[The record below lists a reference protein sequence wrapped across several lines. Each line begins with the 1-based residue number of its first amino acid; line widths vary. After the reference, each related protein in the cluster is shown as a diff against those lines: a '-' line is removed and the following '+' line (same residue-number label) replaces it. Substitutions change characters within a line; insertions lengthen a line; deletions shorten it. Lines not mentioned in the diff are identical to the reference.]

1 VNAQHPVFPLAVC
14 RLYALLLG
22 AILSVIGIGATFAA
36 PAPQITSFQAAPID
50 ELAPGTELNFRVE
63 GTPRSQVGVRIMG
76 IGQSI
81 PLKETSYGVY
91 EGNYTIKRSDRPA
104 ANPAVRAMLRQQNVA
119 VTSRLQTPLVGAS
132 AIAEPSATIQRF
144 AMEPGAIEPGAELNF
159 SLQGT
164 PNGRVSVTID
174 RIARRV
180 PLTEVQPGL
189 YEGTYT
195 VRRQDRFTAAD
206 VSASLRAGDQTAR
219 MRLPAPAPTSAHVQG
234 MSPRAGERVSGQPMT
249 ISGSLASN
257 VDPRSVRI
265 LLSNVDVTRDATV
278 TTSGFTYRPE
288 SLTPGNYRV
297 EVITSDYSGASSR
310 TGWNFSVLPTAVAF
324 PASIEFISPGHNAEI
339 GTGLIEVRGRAAPNA
354 IYNVRVNIAGRLLGM
369 VGFNRNVL
377 ERIVETDSRGYFAFT
392 FDPRDDL
399 PPGTRYEVT
408 VDGVV
413 AGQHRQNKLT
423 LVRR

>member
-195 VRRQDRFTAAD
+195 VRRQDRFTGRRERQPAGGRSNSSHAVACTGAD
-206 VSASLRAGDQTAR
+206 FCARAGHEPARRRTCLRTASDD
-219 MRLPAPAPTSAHVQG
+219 L
-234 MSPRAGERVSGQPMT
+234 GQP
-249 ISGSLASN
+249 
-257 VDPRSVRI
+257 
-265 LLSNVDVTRDATV
+265 
-278 TTSGFTYRPE
+278 
-288 SLTPGNYRV
+288 
-297 EVITSDYSGASSR
+297 
-310 TGWNFSVLPTAVAF
+310 
-324 PASIEFISPGHNAEI
+324 
-339 GTGLIEVRGRAAPNA
+339 
-354 IYNVRVNIAGRLLGM
+354 
-369 VGFNRNVL
+369 
-377 ERIVETDSRGYFAFT
+377 
-392 FDPRDDL
+392 
-399 PPGTRYEVT
+399 
-408 VDGVV
+408 
-413 AGQHRQNKLT
+413 RQQC
-423 LVRR
+423 